1 MWLTFIALTL
11 SIWSLASGWHKGEPA
26 VFALHPMAIGD
37 VVRDADVSL
46 GYIDGATVDY
56 IDDVSLLIGKQLTAP
71 LSAGQPITATA
82 VSRTRTTTNR
92 VIINLPLEDSDPSNY
107 VVGTRVHLW
116 SLGDEFS
123 SLVSVD
129 ATVVGSSASSLG
141 SSHIAVSIPLD
152 DEAAVMQARAV
163 RVGALS

>member
-1 MWLTFIALTL
+1 MWLTFVALTL

-71 LSAGQPITATA
+71 LSAGQPITA
-82 VSRTRTTTNR
+82 
-92 VIINLPLEDSDPSNY
+92 
-107 VVGTRVHLW
+107 
-116 SLGDEFS
+116 
-123 SLVSVD
+123 
-129 ATVVGSSASSLG
+129 
-141 SSHIAVSIPLD
+141 
-152 DEAAVMQARAV
+152 
-163 RVGALS
+163 GALVTTSGWTWLNIGSIVPVALAGLSLLWLVLQQKKAAA